1 MSEHPLFCARLCL
14 EGIDDKCNEKRRTS
28 ERETQR
34 EQRGYNIAVLPTKP
48 YVWMHWGLFVHHFT
62 SASFSHYKGG
72 IKKNW
77 HFLYFFHCCPPLF
90 LAMYPQC
97 FITFFTRS
105 LSKCLWPAA
114 SQQLPICQG
123 SVQMVMCWPQC
134 RAHPEWGV
142 GGDGCSWS
150 PVCNP
155 TLIPTPLSPDLGL
168 IM

>member
-77 HFLYFFHCCPPLF
+77 HFLYFFTVALLYF
-90 LAMYPQC
+90 WQC
-97 FITFFTRS
+97 IHSASS
-105 LSKCLWPAA
+105 LSSLVPFPSVCDL
-114 SQQLPICQG
+114 LPPSSCPYVRDLSRWWCADRNAEHILSG
-123 SVQMVMCWPQC
+123 ELVGMGVVEAQC
-134 RAHPEWGV
+134 A
-142 GGDGCSWS
+142 
-150 PVCNP
+150 
-155 TLIPTPLSPDLGL
+155 IPL
-168 IM
+168 